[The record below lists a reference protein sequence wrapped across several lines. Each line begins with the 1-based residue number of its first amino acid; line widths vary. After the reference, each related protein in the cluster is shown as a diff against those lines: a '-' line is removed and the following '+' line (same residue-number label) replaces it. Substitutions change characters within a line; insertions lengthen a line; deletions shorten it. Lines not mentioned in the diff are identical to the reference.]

1 MLKNSILALGLTLSS
16 VLAVAQPAVE
26 YEVIITNITPGQT
39 FTPQLVVTHPQQVQL
54 FNLGDPASEEL
65 EILAEAGNT
74 QPLTDAVV
82 NIAMDVQTIPGL
94 LEPGQS
100 SSITVIGHP
109 QKGYI
114 SVVAMMIPTNDTF
127 IGLNRVPLPRKGT
140 ATFMVP
146 AYDAGTEFNDQ
157 SCQNMPGPACGIPDA
172 GYSPESG
179 EGYVHIGNGFHDL
192 GDVDEGGFVV
202 LGPQTY
208 DWRNSVARIT
218 VTRIRN

>member
-26 YEVIITNITPGQT
+26 YEVTITNITPGQT
-39 FTPQLVVTHPQQVQL
+39 FTPQLVVTHPQQAQL